1 MSKGRL
7 MLLQEC
13 AKSNV
18 KTEEMFKKHGFIEDS
33 ATKQHRLM
41 LPDPPISAPRFTHLR
56 TLAKLSPMNVETF
69 L

>member
-33 ATKQHRLM
+33 ATKQHRLTHSDS
-41 LPDPPISAPRFTHLR
+41 LISAPLPNFHL
-56 TLAKLSPMNVETF
+56 
-69 L
+69 